1 MRKAASLAPLSVA
14 FLLAADCSL
23 TRCSREDAG
32 AWLNYTFLTSKE
44 RDNETGLD
52 YFLARYY
59 SSTQGRF
66 TSPDEFTG
74 GPDELYTFAEDAS
87 NNPTFYA
94 NLGNPQSLNKYQ
106 YAYNNPLRYVDP
118 DGHDPLDPLQD
129 PACPCTMTPAQAD
142 SLKRDVQSVLDKV
155 ADATGISALAD
166 AIRNSAKNS
175 ADQTKVVIAVTGAIV
190 ATAVDAI
197 RPKNVDPNAIPAV
210 PPTPNVQ
217 PLPPPPITM
226 GKGKDRAKP
235 AAPPLTGPAKAEA
248 DRKRKIEQGKR
259 TREQK
264 KIDRTKPNPTGPN
277 DPHDN
282 EGPHHRDPTQ
292 GGRRG
297 PRRN

>member
-1 MRKAASLAPLSVA
+1 MRGVASQQLSANASSGRSELPLFS
-14 FLLAADCSL
+14 LAADRSL
-23 TRCSREDAG
+23 TTCSRADVG
-32 AWLNYTFLTSKE
+32 AWFNYTFLTQKE

-87 NNPTFYA
+87 KNPTFYA
-94 NLGNPQSLNKYQ
+94 NLGNPQSLNKYH

-129 PACPCTMTPAQAD
+129 PGCPCTMTPAQAD

-155 ADATGISALAD
+155 ADVTGISALAD

-175 ADQTKVVIAVTGAIV
+175 ADQTKVVIAVTGAVV

-210 PPTPNVQ
+210 PTAQPTTATPPSQQTQ
-217 PLPPPPITM
+217 PMPPPPPIQAEHT
-226 GKGKDRAKP
+226 KGKRKSTQPKHEKTRSGDKKPPGFKPRNPPRPQDMPPKPPKPPKGKAKEWEP
-235 AAPPLTGPAKAEA
+235 
-248 DRKRKIEQGKR
+248 
-259 TREQK
+259 
-264 KIDRTKPNPTGPN
+264 
-277 DPHDN
+277 
-282 EGPHHRDPTQ
+282 
-292 GGRRG
+292 
-297 PRRN
+297 